1 MTRRC
6 LVVSAVNFTE
16 GGPLTVLREF
26 VDAACE
32 VLPAE
37 WQICVFLHD
46 KSLLHNS
53 RPQLFE
59 IPYTKHSWL
68 RRLRVEWFEFRAHA
82 QRLRPDL
89 WVSLH
94 DISPNVGRFPQ
105 AVYCHNP
112 SPFFRMGWRD
122 VVFEPSL
129 LVFQLGYA
137 FLYRIR
143 LNRNRAIVVQQSW
156 LREKFRRWVGG
167 STQIIVA
174 HPSAALGAAG
184 NSSTAPRR
192 GRDPAG
198 RALFAY
204 PALPRAFKNFELI
217 GRAVECLETNPDW
230 NSEVVITI
238 RGDENRY
245 ARWLYERFARLR
257 TLRFVGRQTRAQM
270 NELYASADCLLFPSR
285 METWGLPI
293 TEAKQLHLPMLVAD
307 LPFARETVGNYAAV
321 EFVDIH
327 DSAQLARKMLAF
339 QQGRL
344 IFGVTTQAAPEPP
357 FVQDWNG
364 LVRLLV
370 AVASEPPAD

>member
-32 VLPAE
+32 VLPAQ
-37 WQICVFLHD
+37 WQICVFVHD

-59 IPYTKHSWL
+59 IPHTKHSWL

-82 QRLRPDL
+82 RRLRPDL
-89 WVSLH
+89 WISLH

-129 LVFQLGYA
+129 LAFQLGYA

-143 LNRNRAIVVQQSW
+143 LSRNRAIVVQQSW
-156 LREKFRRWVGG
+156 LRDEFRRWVGG

-174 HPSAALGAAG
+174 HPSAPVAAAG
-184 NSSTAPRR
+184 NDGAAPRR
-192 GRDPAG
+192 GRGSPG
-198 RALFAY
+198 RARFLY

-217 GRAVECLETNPDW
+217 GNAVERLEMDPGWD
-230 NSEVVITI
+230 SEVVITI

-245 ARWLYERFARLR
+245 ARWLYRRFAKLR
-257 TLRFVGRQTRAQM
+257 TLRFVGRQTREQM
-270 NELYASADCLLFPSR
+270 NGLYASADCLLFPSR

-293 TEAKQLHLPMLVAD
+293 TEAKQLQLPMLVAD

-321 EFVDIH
+321 DFVAIH
-327 DSAQLARKMLAF
+327 DAAQLARKMLAF
-339 QQGRL
+339 QQGTL
-344 IFGVTTQAAPEPP
+344 VFEPTTRAFPEPP
-357 FVQDWNG
+357 FVQDWHG
-364 LVRLLV
+364 LVRLLAALV
-370 AVASEPPAD
+370 SDRPAD